1 MYGISGQLA
10 KWISAF
16 LTNRTQRVVI
26 DYCFSSECAVISGV
40 PQGSVLGPI
49 LFLIYINDI
58 EHICCGNTKLQ
69 LFADDAKIY
78 SNINIENASSLLQRS
93 LDNLAEWAK
102 EWQLSINIS
111 KCAAVS
117 LSGKLQPTSRTYY
130 IDGMAIPCHNSYVDL
145 GITVT
150 NGLSFELHVNN
161 IVSKAR
167 QRSSTLLRG
176 FISRNLSTMRKAFIT
191 YIRPVL
197 EYNSIVWNPCLIH
210 LIDLIENVQRSF
222 SKRIPSI
229 SSLPYAERLALLDL
243 ELLELRRLRFDL
255 IYYYKVMNHLT
266 PFNPSDVLIV
276 YSPDA
281 RSRST
286 THICRNPPKLPIDFY
301 QCFSSEALTPG
312 TLCHQPCVPLQPFRH
327 SSAV

>member
-102 EWQLSINIS
+102 EWQLSINIC

-130 IDGMAIPCHNSYVDL
+130 IDGMAIPCHNSK
-145 GITVT
+145 
-150 NGLSFELHVNN
+150 
-161 IVSKAR
+161 KAE
-167 QRSSTLLRG
+167 QYL
-176 FISRNLSTMRKAFIT
+176 
-191 YIRPVL
+191 
-197 EYNSIVWNPCLIH
+197 NSL
-210 LIDLIENVQRSF
+210 
-222 SKRIPSI
+222 K
-229 SSLPYAERLALLDL
+229 
-243 ELLELRRLRFDL
+243 
-255 IYYYKVMNHLT
+255 
-266 PFNPSDVLIV
+266 
-276 YSPDA
+276 
-281 RSRST
+281 T
-286 THICRNPPKLPIDFY
+286 TF
-301 QCFSSEALTPG
+301 
-312 TLCHQPCVPLQPFRH
+312 
-327 SSAV
+327 